1 MNSKLR
7 LNRCA
12 YSIFIYQY
20 CMTNI
25 LVFYTVAPSNLVR
38 AVQYIE
44 GSRLLVV
51 VLKAPVQ

>member
-7 LNRCA
+7 LNRCT

-20 CMTNI
+20 CMTKL
-25 LVFYTVAPSNLVR
+25 LVFYTAAPSNLVR

-44 GSRLLVV
+44 ASRFLVV
-51 VLKAPVQ
+51 VLQAPVQ